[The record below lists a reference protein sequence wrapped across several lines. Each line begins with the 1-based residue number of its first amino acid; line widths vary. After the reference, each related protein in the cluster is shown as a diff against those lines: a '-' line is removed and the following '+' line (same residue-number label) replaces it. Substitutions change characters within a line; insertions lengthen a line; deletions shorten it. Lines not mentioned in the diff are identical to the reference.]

1 MNGVDS
7 HPSSDRSLASRVRSE
22 LRSLMSASGQGIN
35 AAAAMTGDGM
45 VIASIL
51 DAGVD
56 ADRFAAMSASLLALA
71 ERQIEEIERGELVQL
86 MIEGT
91 RGAVLL
97 VRAGEDAVLAVST
110 NPGAMMGR
118 IFIDTRKSAQRL
130 DSVLQS

>member
-1 MNGVDS
+1 
-7 HPSSDRSLASRVRSE
+7 
-22 LRSLMSASGQGIN
+22 MSASGDGIN
-35 AAAAMTGDGM
+35 AAAAMTGDGL

-51 DAGVD
+51 DPGVD

-71 ERQIEEIERGELVQL
+71 ERQIEEIERGSLVQL

-97 VRAGEDAVLAVST
+97 VRAGTDAVLAVST

-118 IFIDTRKSAQRL
+118 IFIDTRKAARQL
-130 DSVLQS
+130 ESVLNA

>member
-1 MNGVDS
+1 MSGVES
-7 HPSSDRSLASRVRSE
+7 QASSLRSQSSRVRSE
-22 LRSLMSASGQGIN
+22 LRSLMSASGEGIN

-51 DAGVD
+51 EAGVD

-71 ERQIEEIERGELVQL
+71 ERQIEEIERGTLVQL

-97 VRAGEDAVLAVST
+97 VRAGDDAVLAVST

-118 IFIDTRKSAQRL
+118 IFIDTRNAARRL
-130 DSVLQS
+130 ASLLND

>member
-1 MNGVDS
+1 MSGVES
-7 HPSSDRSLASRVRSE
+7 QASSLRSQSSRVRSE
-22 LRSLMSASGQGIN
+22 LRSLMSASGEGIN

-51 DAGVD
+51 EAGVD

-71 ERQIEEIERGELVQL
+71 ERQIEEIERGTLVQL

-97 VRAGEDAVLAVST
+97 VRAGDDAVLAVST

-118 IFIDTRKSAQRL
+118 IFIDTRNAARSLASL
-130 DSVLQS
+130 LQA